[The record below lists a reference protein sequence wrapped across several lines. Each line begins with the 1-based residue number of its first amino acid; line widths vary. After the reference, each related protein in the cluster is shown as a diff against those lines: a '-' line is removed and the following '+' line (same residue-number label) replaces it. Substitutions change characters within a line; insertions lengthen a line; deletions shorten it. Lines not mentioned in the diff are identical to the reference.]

1 MIAPSLPP
9 NEHERLAELYR
20 YELLDT
26 AYEQEF
32 DEIVKIASYICKTPI
47 SIITLVDADR
57 QWFKAKIGLDARQ
70 TERDV
75 AFCAHAIASDNIFE
89 VTDALLD
96 ERFVDNPLV
105 TGDPKIRYYAGVP
118 LITEHGYRLGTLC
131 VIDTLPRHLDEEQLQ
146 MLKMLSKQVI
156 KLMVLRLKN
165 KEWVRITEVKDKI
178 MAIMAH
184 DIRSPL
190 ASLLSFYE
198 LKADS
203 LFTEEELLIMEQ
215 SIPAQLQNTID
226 LLSSVVEW
234 GKLLEEPTDNIAPV
248 ISVQQVANQCFEY
261 ISLAAVRKSN
271 KLLNFIPEDFTMRC
285 NESGLSFILR
295 NLVANANK
303 FTTNGTIAIS
313 AKHQGDFV
321 KLMVVDTG
329 LGIEPNILKQL
340 NNNNNITTTTGT
352 DNEKGSGV
360 GLKLVADYL
369 ISINGQLE
377 FESKQDVGTTV
388 VVLLPNR

>member
-1 MIAPSLPP
+1 MIAPSIPQ

-32 DEIVKIASYICKTPI
+32 DEIVKIASYICKTPM
-47 SIITLVDADR
+47 STITLIDVDR

-70 TERDV
+70 TERDI
-75 AFCAHAIASDNIFE
+75 AFCAHAITSDNIFE
-89 VTDALLD
+89 VTDAQLD
-96 ERFVDNPLV
+96 ERFVNNPLV
-105 TGDPKIRYYAGVP
+105 IGDPSIRYYAGVP
-118 LITEHGYRLGTLC
+118 LVTEHGYRLGTLC

-146 MLKMLSKQVI
+146 MLKMLSKQVM

-178 MAIMAH
+178 MTIMAH

-190 ASLLSFYE
+190 ASLLAFYE
-198 LKADS
+198 LKADA

-234 GKLLEEPTDNIAPV
+234 GKLLEEPVATTAP
-248 ISVQQVANQCFEY
+248 ITSVQEVADQCLEY
-261 ISLAAVRKSN
+261 ISLAAARKGN
-271 KLLNFIPEDFTMRC
+271 KLLNLVPEDCTVGL
-285 NESGLSFILR
+285 NESGLSFVLR

-303 FTTNGTIAIS
+303 FTDNGTIAIS
-313 AKHQGDFV
+313 AMHQGDFV
-321 KLMVVDTG
+321 KVMVADTG
-329 LGIEPNILKQL
+329 LGIEPDILKKL
-340 NNNNNITTTTGT
+340 NDNNNSTTTTGT

-388 VVLLPNR
+388 VVVLPKV